1 MVQTDLVDTDDEINF
16 DDSNIIADSDSNI
29 PVQKSPNDDSNIIA
43 DYDNNIPVQ
52 KSPNDMTSVT
62 GKYRFNYIYIIKVF
76 LKCMLLTNYFVCC

>member
-16 DDSNIIADSDSNI
+16 
-29 PVQKSPNDDSNIIA
+29 DDSNIIA

-76 LKCMLLTNYFVCC
+76 LKCMILTNYFVCY

>member
-16 DDSNIIADSDSNI
+16 
-29 PVQKSPNDDSNIIA
+29 DDSNIIA

-62 GKYRFNYIYIIKVF
+62 GKYRFNYIYI
-76 LKCMLLTNYFVCC
+76 